1 MKMEITSVSALSEG
15 AEMLLTVRID
25 NGDGRAERRKLL
37 LFTEQYLELGL
48 CRGAMLDEELF
59 DRIEELSKQCI
70 AIRKGSK
77 LLSYSASS
85 RARLAQRLMQ
95 KGIDRESAE
104 YAAHKLE
111 SLGAIDEEAD
121 VESAVRGYLKKLYG
135 KKRIYRE
142 LCAKGYNRD
151 IVSREL
157 ACIDGDVLVDNCIEL
172 LKKKHKTFPDDPETQ
187 KKIIASLVRY
197 GYSFDE
203 IKKALIIIGK

>member
-1 MKMEITSVSALSEG
+1 MKIEITSVSALSEG
-15 AEMLLTVRID
+15 AEILLTVRID

-59 DRIEELSKQCI
+59 DRVEELSKQCI

-95 KGIDRESAE
+95 KGIDRESAKC
-104 YAAHKLE
+104 AAHKLE

-121 VESAVRGYLKKLYG
+121 VESAVKGYLNKLYG

-142 LCAKGYNRD
+142 LCAKGYDRD

-157 ACIDGDVLVDNCIEL
+157 ACIDGEVLVDNCAAL
-172 LKKKHKTFPDDPETQ
+172 LKKKHKTFFDDPETQ
-187 KKIIASLVRY
+187 KKMIASLVRY
-197 GYSFDE
+197 GYSFNE
-203 IKKALIIIGK
+203 IKKALIMMGK